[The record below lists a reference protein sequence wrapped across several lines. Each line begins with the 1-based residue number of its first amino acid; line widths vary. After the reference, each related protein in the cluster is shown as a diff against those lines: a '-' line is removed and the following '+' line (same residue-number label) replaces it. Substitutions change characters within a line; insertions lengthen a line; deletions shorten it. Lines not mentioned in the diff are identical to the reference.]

1 MACFEFALIKRDL
14 SHNLERSL
22 SVYTNV
28 SDDDKYFCSKLSW
41 KILLST
47 GVPLINR
54 TFEKK
59 NLWGLPIIFY
69 SFKSTIRNPF
79 DRGNTLLWLWFI
91 IYMSLGY
98 LFAVIY
104 WERGANRLTISSNA
118 PKILEWNL
126 KGILEFI
133 SNCKVI
139 VFGIIQNFLASRSLH
154 FQSLSKFIK
163 NFRINWTIFNISSRL
178 LMIPL
183 LSVCWNV

>member
-79 DRGNTLLWLWFI
+79 DRGNTLLWL
-91 IYMSLGY
+91 
-98 LFAVIY
+98 
-104 WERGANRLTISSNA
+104 
-118 PKILEWNL
+118 
-126 KGILEFI
+126 
-133 SNCKVI
+133 
-139 VFGIIQNFLASRSLH
+139 
-154 FQSLSKFIK
+154 
-163 NFRINWTIFNISSRL
+163 
-178 LMIPL
+178 
-183 LSVCWNV
+183 

>member
-104 WERGANRLTISSNA
+104 WESGANKLTISSNA

-133 SNCKVI
+133 SN
-139 VFGIIQNFLASRSLH
+139 VFGIIQKFLGKSFFA
-154 FQSLSKFIK
+154 LSKFIK
-163 NFRINWTIFNISSRL
+163 
-178 LMIPL
+178 
-183 LSVCWNV
+183 VH